1 MHRHDSIRL
10 VAENYGRDVLNISR
24 TDRCLSVAKLF
35 FAYGLGNSMFFPL
48 AAGATTL
55 LEPGRPSPARFAAR
69 AARDRATLLFAGPS
83 FWGPL
88 LASEVPDDAF
98 ASVRQAASAGEALP
112 PRMFHGILRRF
123 GVEILDGL
131 GSTEMLH
138 IYLSNYPRQ
147 VHPGSSGI
155 PVPGYEVEI
164 RSDDGKV
171 IPGHGEPGELYVRG
185 DSVASGYWCRARASR
200 QVFCGEWTR
209 TGDTYVRNEDGTY
222 TCLGRRNDMLKAGGI
237 WVSPAEVEE
246 RLLEHRAVAEAAV
259 VGVPD
264 TDGLD
269 RVVAYV
275 VPVPGQHVDA
285 DALIQW
291 CRDGLAAFKRPR
303 LVIEIPELPKT
314 PTGKLRRNVLR
325 DLALTIPQPATTG

>member
-1 MHRHDSIRL
+1 
-10 VAENYGRDVLNISR
+10 
-24 TDRCLSVAKLF
+24 
-35 FAYGLGNSMFFPL
+35 
-48 AAGATTL
+48 
-55 LEPGRPSPARFAAR
+55 
-69 AARDRATLLFAGPS
+69 
-83 FWGPL
+83 
-88 LASEVPDDAF
+88 
-98 ASVRQAASAGEALP
+98 
-112 PRMFHGILRRF
+112 
-123 GVEILDGL
+123 
-131 GSTEMLH
+131 MLH
-138 IYLSNYPRQ
+138 IYLSNCPRQ

-185 DSVASGYWCRARASR
+185 DSAASGYWCRAKASR

-222 TCLGRRNDMLKAGGI
+222 SCLGRRNDMLKAGGI

-246 RLLEHRAVAEAAV
+246 RLLEHPAVAEAAV

-314 PTGKLRRNVLR
+314 ATGKLRRNVLR
-325 DLALTIPQPATTG
+325 DLARSAPQPATTG